1 MTTQDEFITDDSQLP
16 LDRHRRGG
24 YFIVCGTSDLAYR
37 LVVELRDAHQ
47 ADVVAVVSD
56 RYAGQAQMIAD
67 KLDGESVLE
76 AALIGPAALHPEWIE
91 HAAGIALVDAD
102 DQTNIR
108 NALRVREIN
117 RDVRIVARFYNQRLG
132 RQVQK
137 LLGDCAALSSSATAA
152 DAFVNAALDRPAWV
166 QIGDRRVCVKVGSR
180 IEPEGFLCVVADR
193 VDKRNLPGMRL
204 MPWEPDPF
212 AYPESTAR
220 RAALEFLDGEP
231 RVSVSRL
238 ARLRWRMVDIGRF
251 FSVGPLRL
259 VLATSIITLLISFGI
274 IWALDRPFGWAMY
287 QTLLDLAG
295 SAVPDTYRAPPVDGT
310 GGTLQRAA
318 QVAITLCGI
327 PLVAVLTAVLVEN
340 RGRESRGAPKSPS
353 AGVSNHVVVVGLGNT
368 GMRSAAQ
375 LVEWGVPVVGIE
387 RNPNARGIAEA
398 RALDIPVVVGEGGLD
413 QPLRE
418 ARVHRS
424 RALMAMTGDDAVNLE
439 AALVAREINP
449 GVRLVLRT
457 MDGDFAR
464 QVYQTVDNVAS
475 RSATFLAAPKFAAAL
490 LGREVIGVLSVYASL
505 IVIAQ
510 YTVRRG
516 GPLDGRPLGEAEAD
530 GGVLVIAL
538 KPAGETGFA
547 WLPDREHR
555 LVPGDGYVVVA
566 SRDAF
571 RRRSG
576 QL

>member
-1 MTTQDEFITDDSQLP
+1 VTTQDEFITDDSQLP
-16 LDRHRRGG
+16 LEGQRRGG

-37 LVVELRDAHQ
+37 LVCELRDAHQ

-56 RYAGQAQMIAD
+56 RYTGQAQLIAE

-76 AALIGPAALHPEWIE
+76 ASLNGPSALRPEWIRK
-91 HAAGIALVDAD
+91 AAGIALVDVD
-102 DQTNIR
+102 DQTNMR

-117 RDVRIVARFYNQRLG
+117 PDVRIVARFYNQRLG
-132 RQVQK
+132 NQVQK

-166 QIGDRRVCVKVGSR
+166 QIGDRRVCVKIGSR
-180 IEPEGFLCVVADR
+180 IQREGFLCVVADR
-193 VDKRNLPGMRL
+193 VDKRNLPAMRL

-212 AYPESTAR
+212 AFPESTSR
-220 RAALEFLDGEP
+220 LAALEFLDGEP
-231 RVSVSRL
+231 RVSVSRFV
-238 ARLRWRMVDIGRF
+238 RLRWRLVDVGRF

-259 VLATSIITLLISFGI
+259 VLASSFVTVLISFAI
-274 IWALDRPFGWAMY
+274 IWALDRPFGWAVY

-295 SAVPDTYRAPPVDGT
+295 DAVPDVYKAPATAGT
-310 GGTLQRAA
+310 GGDWQRIA
-318 QVAITLCGI
+318 QLAITFAGI
-327 PLVAVLTAVLVEN
+327 PMVAVLTAVLVEN

-353 AGVSNHVVVVGLGNT
+353 AGVSNHVVVVGLGNV
-368 GMRSAAQ
+368 GMRCAAQ

-387 RNPNARGIAEA
+387 RNPNARGLAEA
-398 RALDIPVVVGEGGLD
+398 RELDIPVVVGEGGLD

-424 RALMAMTGDDAVNLE
+424 RALMAMTGDDAENLE
-439 AALVAREINP
+439 TALVAREMNP
-449 GVRLVLRT
+449 KVRLVLRT
-457 MDGDFAR
+457 REGDFAR

-490 LGREVIGVLSVYASL
+490 LGREVLGVLSVYPSL

-510 YTVRRG
+510 YTVRRDG
-516 GPLDGRPLGEAEAD
+516 ALDGRPLGEAEAD
-530 GGVLVIAL
+530 GGVLVVAL
-538 KPAGETGFA
+538 KPAGATGFA

-555 LVPGDGYVVVA
+555 LVPGDTYVVAA

-571 RRRSG
+571 RRRAR

>member
-1 MTTQDEFITDDSQLP
+1 VTTQDEFITDDSQLA

-37 LVVELRDAHQ
+37 LVCELRDAHQ

-56 RYAGQAQMIAD
+56 RFAGQAPRIAD

-76 AALIGPAALHPEWIE
+76 ASLNGPTALHPEWIE
-91 HAAGIALVDAD
+91 HAAGVALVDAD

-132 RQVQK
+132 NQVQK

-166 QIGDRRVCVKVGSR
+166 QVGDRRVCVKIGSR
-180 IEPEGFLCVVADR
+180 IDREGFLCVVADR
-193 VDKRNLPGMRL
+193 VDKRNLAGMRL
-204 MPWEPDPF
+204 MPWDPDPLAF
-212 AYPESTAR
+212 PESTSR

-231 RVSVSRL
+231 RVSVSRF
-238 ARLRWRMVDIGRF
+238 ARLRWRLVDIARF
-251 FSVGPLRL
+251 FSVGQLRL
-259 VLATSIITLLISFGI
+259 VFGISIVTTLVSFGI
-274 IWALDRPFGWAMY
+274 IWALDRPFGWAAY

-295 SAVPDTYRAPPVDGT
+295 DAVPDVYNAPSASGV
-310 GGTLQRAA
+310 GGSWQRIA
-318 QVAITLCGI
+318 QLAVTFAGI
-327 PLVAVLTAVLVEN
+327 PMVAVLTAVLVEN

-353 AGVSNHVVVVGLGNT
+353 AGVSNHVVVVGLGNV

-375 LVEWGVPVVGIE
+375 LVDWGVPVVGIE

-398 RALDIPVVVGEGGLD
+398 RALNIPVVVGEGGLD
-413 QPLRE
+413 QPLRT
-418 ARVHRS
+418 AGVHRS

-449 GVRLVLRT
+449 EVRLVLRT
-457 MDGDFAR
+457 MEGEFAR

-490 LGREVIGVLSVYASL
+490 LGREVLGVLSVYASL

-510 YTVRRG
+510 YTVRAG
-516 GPLDGRPLGEAEAD
+516 GSLDGHPLSEAEAD

-538 KPAGETGFA
+538 KPAGTTGFS
-547 WLPDREHR
+547 WLPDGEHR
-555 LVPGDGYVVVA
+555 LVPGDTYVVAA